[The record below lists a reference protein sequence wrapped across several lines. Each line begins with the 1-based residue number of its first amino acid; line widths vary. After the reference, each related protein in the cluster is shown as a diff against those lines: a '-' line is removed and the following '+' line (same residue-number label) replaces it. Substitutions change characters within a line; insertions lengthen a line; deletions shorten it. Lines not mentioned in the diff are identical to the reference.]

1 MMKQI
6 LKKILPLLLVCISAT
21 AFAQYPFR
29 DGFSGVPSGQVPPGY
44 VGDIPVRGYHG
55 LDDEKGLASWLKS
68 SNQQDSIIT
77 PKVGPVNAKSYL
89 LFFYRWVSDN
99 IYPSEPKLP
108 VKGDELEV
116 FVSTDSINF
125 TSLYLIDSAVHKPN
139 LNFKVVQKYLTDYDG
154 NYVYIKFRC
163 SRGSGSYY
171 MDIDSVQ
178 VAGTPLGIQESQ
190 MKELKAYPNPAQNV
204 INIEQDKV
212 GGAYMLT
219 DLTGKV
225 IEAQKTIATNTID
238 VSGIANGNYILLLRT
253 AGYTERKQI
262 VIQR

>member
-1 MMKQI
+1 MMKQL
-6 LKKILPLLLVCISAT
+6 LKNIFLLLLICASAT

-29 DGFSGVPSGQVPPGY
+29 DGFSGVPNGQVPPGY

-55 LDDEKGLASWLKS
+55 LDDEKGLAAWLKS

-77 PKVGPVNAKSYL
+77 PKIGPVNAKSYL

-99 IYPSEPKLP
+99 IYPSEPKMP
-108 VKGDELEV
+108 VKGDELEI

-139 LNFKVVQKYLTDYDG
+139 LNFKIVQKYLTGYDG

-178 VAGTPLGIQESQ
+178 IAGTPLGIHESQ
-190 MKELKAYPNPAQNV
+190 IKELKAYPNPAQNV
-204 INIEQDKV
+204 IYMEQAKV
-212 GGAYMLT
+212 GSTYMLI
-219 DLTGKV
+219 DLAGKI
-225 IEAQKTIATNTID
+225 IEEQKTIATNAID
-238 VSGIANGNYILLLRT
+238 VSQLPNGNYVLLLRSE
-253 AGYTERKQI
+253 GYTERKQI